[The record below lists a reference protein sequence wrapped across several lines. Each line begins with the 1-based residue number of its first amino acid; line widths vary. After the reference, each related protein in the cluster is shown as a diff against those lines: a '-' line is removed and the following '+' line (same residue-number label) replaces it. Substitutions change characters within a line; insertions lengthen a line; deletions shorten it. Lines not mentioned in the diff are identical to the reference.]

1 MTTEILPD
9 DVRKERAKDLI
20 NQGRLEN
27 ARELLS
33 ELCRDDQRDVEIWS
47 LYSATNGYLG
57 RFEDV
62 IAACHKMLDIEPDYL
77 PALNSLASAL
87 AALGRY
93 DEAAVKFAALLR
105 LAPDNPAVLN
115 NYGHALALLGRG
127 AEAAAALESA
137 VRIQPFYAEAHFN
150 LALLLEQTGH
160 PDAALREYEQAANLK
175 PGLPGIDERM
185 NRLREAARGK
195 A

>member
-1 MTTEILPD
+1 MTTDILPD
-9 DVRKERAKDLI
+9 DVRKERAKDLL

-47 LYSATNGYLG
+47 LYSAANAHLG

-62 IAACHKMLDIEPDYL
+62 IAACHKALEIEPDYL

-87 AALGRY
+87 AALGRH
-93 DEAAVKFAALLR
+93 DEAVVKFATLLR

-115 NYGHALALLGRG
+115 NCGHALALLGR
-127 AEAAAALESA
+127 
-137 VRIQPFYAEAHFN
+137 
-150 LALLLEQTGH
+150 
-160 PDAALREYEQAANLK
+160 
-175 PGLPGIDERM
+175 
-185 NRLREAARGK
+185 
-195 A
+195 